1 MKRSRLALHLALTCT
16 LHATALTVVQ
26 PVLAAGGAGGAAG
39 GSAAPAGTST
49 ASAGGGGAA
58 PSKGANVGSQDKD
71 LVAKAQA
78 LFDDQQYEESIQT
91 LSAALVRP
99 SNTREKKVEIYRL
112 LSLNYITLNRKEEAE
127 SAVRGLLSIQP
138 DYQLPPG
145 ESPRFRDFFTAVRAK
160 WEGEGRPGLV
170 KDDPN
175 LPKVNVKHGSP
186 TQADPNT
193 AIDIVA
199 RLEDPG
205 ARVAEVHVHYRTGSH
220 DDFQD
225 LVAPL
230 AEGRARVQIPA
241 SAVKPP
247 IVEYYIEAVDKAGGV
262 VGTRGDASTPIRVA
276 VSEPQRGWVVP
287 VAIGGAVLGVGAI
300 IGGLALAGVFS
311 GSSSGGGGNKQPPG
325 TQNSTVSVGI
335 ATFR

>member
-1 MKRSRLALHLALTCT
+1 VKRSRFALHLALACT

-26 PVLAAGGAGGAAG
+26 PVFAAG
-39 GSAAPAGTST
+39 S
-49 ASAGGGGAA
+49 GGGGAA
-58 PSKGANVGSQDKD
+58 TPAPTSTAAGGGGGATANKGGANVGSQDKD

-99 SNTREKKVEIYRL
+99 SNTKEKKVEIYRL

-145 ESPRFRDFFTAVRAK
+145 ESPRFRDFFTAVRSK

-175 LPKVNVKHGSP
+175 LPKVNVKHGAPS
-186 TQADPNT
+186 QADPNT

-199 RLEDPG
+199 RMEDPG
-205 ARVAEVHVHYRTGSH
+205 SRVSEVHVHYRTGSH
-220 DDFQD
+220 DEFLDVTASFAD
-225 LVAPL
+225 
-230 AEGRARVQIPA
+230 GRARVQIPA
-241 SAVKPP
+241 TAVKPP
-247 IVEYYIEAVDKAGGV
+247 IVEYYIEALDKTGAV
-262 VGTRGDASTPIRVA
+262 VGSRGDSSTPIRVA
-276 VSEPQRGWVVP
+276 VSEPQKGWVVP

-300 IGGLALAGVFS
+300 IGGLALAGVFN
-311 GSSSGGGGNKQPPG
+311 GSSSGGGNKQPPG
-325 TQNSTVSVGI
+325 QQNSTVNVGI

>member
-1 MKRSRLALHLALTCT
+1 M
-16 LHATALTVVQ
+16 
-26 PVLAAGGAGGAAG
+26 
-39 GSAAPAGTST
+39 
-49 ASAGGGGAA
+49 
-58 PSKGANVGSQDKD
+58 GSQDKD
-71 LVAKAQA
+71 LVAKAQG

-99 SNTREKKVEIYRL
+99 SNTKEKKVEIYRL

-175 LPKVNVKHGSP
+175 LPKVNLKHGAPS
-186 TQADPNT
+186 QADPNT

-199 RLEDPG
+199 RIEDPG
-205 ARVAEVHVHYRTGSH
+205 SRVKEVHVRYRTGSH
-220 DDFQD
+220 DEFLD
-225 LVAPL
+225 LT
-230 AEGRARVQIPA
+230 AEISDGRARVKIPPA
-241 SAVKPP
+241 AVKAP
-247 IVEYYIEAVDKAGGV
+247 IVEYYIEALDKTGGV
-262 VGTRGDASTPIRVA
+262 VGTRGDATTPIRVA
-276 VSEPQRGWVVP
+276 VSEGQRGWVVP

-300 IGGLALAGVFS
+300 IGGLALAGVFN
-311 GSSSGGGGNKQPPG
+311 GSSGGGGNKPPPG
-325 TQNSTVSVGI
+325 TQNSQVSVGI
-335 ATFR
+335 ATFH

>member
-1 MKRSRLALHLALTCT
+1 MKRSRLALHLAIACT
-16 LHATALTVVQ
+16 LHATALTIVQ
-26 PVLAAGGAGGAAG
+26 PALAAGGTVAAG
-39 GSAAPAGTST
+39 TAAPAGTST
-49 ASAGGGGAA
+49 TAPAAGGGAA
-58 PSKGANVGSQDKD
+58 PGKGANVGSQDKD

-175 LPKVNVKHGSP
+175 LPKVNVKHGAPS
-186 TQADPNT
+186 QADPNT

-205 ARVAEVHVHYRTGSH
+205 SRVSEVHVHYRTGSH
-220 DDFQD
+220 DEFLD
-225 LVAPL
+225 LTATL
-230 AEGRARVQIPA
+230 ADGRARVQIPA
-241 SAVKPP
+241 AAVKPP
-247 IVEYYIEAVDKAGGV
+247 IVEYYIEAVDKTGGI
-262 VGTRGDASTPIRVA
+262 VGSRGDPTTPIRVA

-300 IGGLALAGVFS
+300 IGGLALAGVFN
-311 GSSSGGGGNKQPPG
+311 GSSSGGGQKQPPG